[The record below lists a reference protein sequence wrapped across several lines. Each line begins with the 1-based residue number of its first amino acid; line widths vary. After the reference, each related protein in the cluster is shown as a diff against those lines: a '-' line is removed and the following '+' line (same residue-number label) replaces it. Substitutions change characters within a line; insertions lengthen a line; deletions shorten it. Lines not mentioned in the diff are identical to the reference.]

1 MTEASFLALIAMIS
15 GVTTGFFKLLHDNTI
30 AQRDTTRAMN
40 ALVDETRKGNREAA
54 ERNGHLGE
62 QNENIVQMIAKHNKD
77 VEKMMGDF
85 MKIVTN
91 VNEQHVHKQTVD
103 VSNIENEILDRR
115 NKKRE

>member
-62 QNENIVQMIAKHNKD
+62 QSENIVQMIAKHNKD
-77 VEKMMGDF
+77 VEKMRGDF
-85 MKIVTN
+85 MKTVTN
-91 VNEQHVHKQTVD
+91 VNEQHVVHQTVEKEI
-103 VSNIENEILDRR
+103 VENQGKRR
-115 NKKRE
+115 